1 MILDGDNETSFMLVD
16 EEFKEDTELEGSY
29 KLEAVKVSAIRQDE
43 SPQQQMPTEST
54 SPMGKKRA
62 ASKAESVQNE
72 ALSLIEDFDGFANKC
87 STRELKL
94 MRDIIDQNLEM
105 REDN

>member
-1 MILDGDNETSFMLVD
+1 
-16 EEFKEDTELEGSY
+16 
-29 KLEAVKVSAIRQDE
+29 
-43 SPQQQMPTEST
+43 MPTEST
-54 SPMGKKRA
+54 SLGKKRA